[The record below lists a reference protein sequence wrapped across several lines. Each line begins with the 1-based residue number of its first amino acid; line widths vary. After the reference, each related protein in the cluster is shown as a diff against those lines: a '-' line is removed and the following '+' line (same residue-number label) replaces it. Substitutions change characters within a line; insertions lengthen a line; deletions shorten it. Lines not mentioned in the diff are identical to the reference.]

1 LQPEQCRANGCCRG
15 IKTTCQFSAK
25 ICYQDGGKTP
35 HLWTSDS
42 LEHYKFD
49 ADKYNFKAD
58 GCSLELSEDGSYYT
72 IKSTVNKKCV
82 VDLKVARAA
91 PGFVAGK
98 DGTSYFGENPKE
110 PWGSMRHAFWPRC
123 NVQGSFMT
131 QAGEVDMT
139 GRGMYV
145 FALQGMQPHHAA
157 ARWNF
162 VNFQSP
168 TYSAVMMEFT
178 TPPSYGSTVVNVGGI
193 VTDNKIV
200 MAGCAC
206 TAKHVE
212 TTGDTKT
219 DWPEPKVTKYEWKGK
234 TPDGIEASAEV
245 GGELGTRLD
254 RIDVMAEVPA
264 FVKQIVA
271 NVAGTKPYIYQYG
284 PKMTLRINVDGE
296 EKEEEGTLFTEAT
309 FIT

>member
-1 LQPEQCRANGCCRG
+1 
-15 IKTTCQFSAK
+15 
-25 ICYQDGGKTP
+25 
-35 HLWTSDS
+35 
-42 LEHYKFD
+42 
-49 ADKYNFKAD
+49 
-58 GCSLELSEDGSYYT
+58 
-72 IKSTVNKKCV
+72 
-82 VDLKVARAA
+82 
-91 PGFVAGK
+91 
-98 DGTSYFGENPKE
+98 
-110 PWGSMRHAFWPRC
+110 
-123 NVQGSFMT
+123 MT

-193 VTDNKIV
+193 VTDNKII
-200 MAGCAC
+200 MAGCTC

-234 TPDGIEASAEV
+234 TPDGSDASAEL

-271 NVAGTKPYIYQYG
+271 NVAGTKPYIYQYS
-284 PKMTLRINVDGE
+284 PKMKLKITLGGE